1 MVHRVV
7 TYAVSNH
14 DIIPISYLW
23 GNGWMLRDLNYAGY
37 DLTITAQ
44 GVCNLTVIVT
54 CNGAVAFQ
62 AQHVRS
68 RKIAIRKAYYKL
80 IDRKGS

>member
-14 DIIPISYLW
+14 DIIPISYLYS
-23 GNGWMLRDLNYAGY
+23 NGWMAEALHNAGY

-54 CNGAVAFQ
+54 CAGAVVFQ
-62 AQHVRS
+62 ASGVRS

>member
-1 MVHRVV
+1 MNPPPDRL
-7 TYAVSNH
+7 A
-14 DIIPISYLW
+14 YLW

-68 RKIAIRKAYYKL
+68 RKKAVRAAWREL
-80 IDRKGS
+80 IDGK